1 MSINYTKQQI
11 LDKLE
16 QVKENMPL
24 FYNQGFVNY
33 SGKTSDTKEYYTELV
48 AEWLLANLKLLNSI
62 PEITRTA
69 SYKTTNHKGTTP
81 REQSNRIEERIA
93 MAMFRH
99 GKLPILGDVIDYQ
112 TPLKD
117 IQKNNAGKIDLL
129 TYDGQVLRILELK
142 TPDSKETMLR
152 CVLEAYTYLKTINA
166 AKLLK
171 NFSLPANTKIQACTL
186 VHFERSQHKEMMDHR
201 PYLEKLMKALDCK
214 HYYYLE
220 PVQYLII
227 P

>member
-1 MSINYTKQQI
+1 M
-11 LDKLE
+11 
-16 QVKENMPL
+16 VKKKRLVPIPNP
-24 FYNQGFVNY
+24 
-33 SGKTSDTKEYYTELV
+33 EL
-48 AEWLLANLKLLNSI
+48 NLKLQKIKEELDDLNYQI
-62 PEITRTA
+62 QKAE
-69 SYKTTNHKGTTP
+69 
-81 REQSNRIEERIA
+81 REYDLNKAAELKY
-93 MAMFRH
+93 

-214 HYYYLE
+214 PYYYLE